1 MKQNSQQ
8 TDAKPTVIYFSK
20 SPEMADLI
28 KGVLNLKF
36 EVTTTSEA
44 LHVDDAL
51 EAIRQTRPDYV
62 LVDSRSPHL
71 DHLQLY
77 RHTKADKELVEIR
90 FLIIS
95 DDGEVRHY
103 Q

>member
-1 MKQNSQQ
+1 MKQNSRQA
-8 TDAKPTVIYFSK
+8 DDRPTVIYFST

-28 KGVLNLKF
+28 KGVLGHKF
-36 EVTTTSEA
+36 EVTATSEA
-44 LHVDDAL
+44 LHVDGAL
-51 EAIRQTRPDYV
+51 KAIRQARPDYV

-77 RHTKADKELVEIR
+77 RHTRADKELEKIQL
-90 FLIIS
+90 LIIS

-103 Q
+103 R